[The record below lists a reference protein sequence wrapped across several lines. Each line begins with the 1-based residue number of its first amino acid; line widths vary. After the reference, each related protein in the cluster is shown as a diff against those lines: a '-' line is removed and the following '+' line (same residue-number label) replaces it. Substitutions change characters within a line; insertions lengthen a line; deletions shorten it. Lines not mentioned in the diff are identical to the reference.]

1 MVHVIKGAPAAAL
14 YASSYRVFEAVML
27 PAGTVAALVLP
38 SVFRATA
45 EQRARVALR
54 ITGLAVAIT
63 LVGGIAI
70 EVFARTVVRGVF
82 GSAYLPAT
90 SALRVLGLAT
100 VVTAATVVLA
110 QVHAVLRPGR
120 LAKIWVIAL
129 AANVA
134 LNLVLIPRDGA
145 TGAAWATLVC
155 QLAVAVIL
163 VWDTRREA
171 FVPELEPAVAS
182 VLS

>member
-1 MVHVIKGAPAAAL
+1 
-14 YASSYRVFEAVML
+14 VML
-27 PAGTVAALVLP
+27 PAGTVAAIVLP
-38 SVFRATA
+38 SVFRAAA

-54 ITGLAVAIT
+54 ITGFAVAIT

-82 GSAYLPAT
+82 GSPYLPAT
-90 SALRVLGLAT
+90 TSLRVLGLAT

-120 LAKIWVIAL
+120 LAKIWLIAL

-134 LNLVLIPRDGA
+134 LNLVLIPRYA
-145 TGAAWATLVC
+145 AAGAAWATLAC
-155 QLAVAVIL
+155 QLVVAVIL
-163 VWDTRREA
+163 VWDTRHEA
-171 FVPELEPAVAS
+171 FAPEPEPTVTS